1 MRIAYCIP
9 ALYYPSGMERVLTMK
24 ANYLAC
30 QGHDIHIIIT
40 DGGDKAPYF
49 PLEQSVKIHQLD
61 IDFEEPY
68 KHSLLV
74 RICLYRIRMC
84 RLKKRLNTCLS
95 QIQPDITVSLLR
107 RDINVINK
115 MKDGS
120 IKIGEFHFDRIH
132 YRNFNHPWLPSI
144 LNSYIQRRWMN
155 ALVGDL
161 RKLSKFVVLTY
172 EDLASWPEL
181 KNVVVIPNPVSFCP
195 DEVSEGT
202 NKEVIAA
209 GRYVMQKGFDRLIP
223 AWRKVI
229 DKHPDWILKIY
240 GDGWMREQ
248 LQSQIDELG
257 LSGKCFLEHTVSDII
272 KRYQE
277 SSIFVLSSRFEGFG
291 LVMVEA
297 MACGVPVVAYT
308 CHCGPRDIISEGID
322 GLLVKE
328 GDIDGLA
335 QGINYLIENA
345 DLRREM
351 GKNARAKAEK
361 YKIENIG
368 KLWVDLFESLL
379 EERRNRV

>member
-1 MRIAYCIP
+1 MKIAYCIP
-9 ALYYPSGMERVLTMK
+9 ALYFPGGMERVLTLK

-30 QGHDIHIIIT
+30 QGHDIHIVIT
-40 DGGDKAPYF
+40 DGGDKEPYF

-68 KHSLLV
+68 KHSFFV
-74 RICLYRIRMC
+74 HIYLYQKRML
-84 RLKKRLNTCLS
+84 RLKKRLNACLS

-120 IKIGEFHFDRIH
+120 IKIGEIHFDRMH
-132 YRNFNHPWLPSI
+132 YRNFNHPWLPSM

-155 ALVGDL
+155 ALVDKL
-161 RKLSKFVVLTY
+161 QKLSKFVVLTY
-172 EDLASWPEL
+172 EDLTSWPEL
-181 KNVVVIPNPVSFCP
+181 KNVVVIPNPTSFFP

-202 NKEVIAA
+202 NKEVIAV

-223 AWRKVI
+223 AWRMVV

-240 GDGWMREQ
+240 GDGWMRKQ
-248 LQSQIDELG
+248 LQSQIEELG
-257 LSGKCFLEHTVSDII
+257 LSGKCFLEHTVSDIN
-272 KRYQE
+272 KKYQE

-291 LVMVEA
+291 LVIVEA
-297 MACGVPVVAYT
+297 MACGVPVVAYA
-308 CHCGPRDIISEGID
+308 CHCGPRDIITEGVD
-322 GLLVKE
+322 GLLVNE
-328 GDIDGLA
+328 GDIDELA
-335 QGINYLIENA
+335 QGINHLIEDA

-351 GKNARAKAEK
+351 GENARLKAEK

-368 KLWVDLFESLL
+368 KLWIELFESLL